1 VKKGGRSAFL
11 YFLGSFISFT
21 GTDRQKMSSSIHIKF
36 REKSSYSIGL
46 AKRVCVK
53 ETPAFQKY
61 KEALL
66 SLIRRK
72 FKINFSFFTKD

>member
-1 VKKGGRSAFL
+1 
-11 YFLGSFISFT
+11 
-21 GTDRQKMSSSIHIKF
+21 MSSSIHIKF